1 MLIFIVTKRFLSLP
15 SGSQSSFKPFLYSTT
30 AVHLLNLL
38 QELQLFITFNSLILT
53 RAMNED
59 EHEVNE
65 ELGEERERVIEVS
78 VADEMTSSYIDYAMS
93 VIVGRALPDVRD
105 GLKPVHRRILYGMHE
120 LGVTHNRPHKK
131 SARIVGDVLG
141 KYHPHGDVAVYDTMV
156 RMAQGF
162 SYRYP
167 LVHGQ
172 GNFGSVDGDS
182 AAAMRYTEARLS
194 KIAEEL
200 LVDLDKD
207 TVGWSPNFDNTLK
220 EPQIMPAK
228 IPNLLINGSSGIA
241 VGMATNMPPHNLSEV
256 VDGIIRVI
264 DEPDVSIGELMEIIP
279 APDFPTGGI
288 ISGYGGIKLAY
299 ETGRGSIRLRAKVDI
314 EQKAKSKKESIII
327 TEIPYQVNK
336 SKLVEAIAEYAKKY
350 KVDSITGLRDES
362 DRKGMRIVIS
372 LKSGA
377 NALIILNNLY
387 KHTELETTFGVNNR
401 ALVEGEPR
409 VLTLKELIEFYIK
422 HRKEV
427 TIRRLRYELERAEKR
442 KHILE
447 GLVIA
452 ISNIDEVIQ
461 IIKASSD
468 SKNAQAALIARF
480 ELSEAQAK
488 EILDMR
494 LSRLSAL
501 ERDKIE
507 TERTE
512 LEQKIA
518 WLTEVLASEA
528 RIFGVIK
535 EELLDLKSQYGDARR
550 TEIEDVVE
558 LNERDFVEEEDV
570 ILFFTQRDYVKRLSA
585 DNFKRQLRGGKGI
598 SVIDKREGDVISYFI
613 RASTRERLI
622 LFTEDGRAYQVK
634 TYMIPPTS
642 RHAKGK
648 PLVNLP
654 GVGSAIEGEEK
665 FAAALAIPEAVDNA
679 IENAYIV
686 FATKRGVV
694 KRSALASLKAIRVTG
709 IVAVRVD
716 QRKNDRL
723 TDVALIKGEAQTGII
738 VSAKNG
744 KAILFQ
750 EEELREMGRYA
761 AGVRG
766 MRLDKS
772 DEIAS
777 IEAVDLSLDD
787 SRLVTITENGYGK
800 RTKLEAYRETH
811 RGGKGVISIQT
822 SARNGKVVC
831 IKQVQNDDEL
841 MITTS
846 DNMVTKIA
854 VKNIPVQGRNTQ
866 GVRLMNVKAGEQIV
880 AVDIFVDQQGVLGS
894 NAEGLS

>member
-1 MLIFIVTKRFLSLP
+1 
-15 SGSQSSFKPFLYSTT
+15 
-30 AVHLLNLL
+30 
-38 QELQLFITFNSLILT
+38 
-53 RAMNED
+53 MNED

-65 ELGEERERVIEVS
+65 ELNEERERVIEVS

-120 LGVTHNRPHKK
+120 LGVMHNRPHKK

-264 DEPDVSIGELMEIIP
+264 DEPDVSIGELMEIIQ

-314 EQKAKSKKESIII
+314 EQKSKGKREQIII
-327 TEIPYQVNK
+327 KEIPYQVNK

-409 VLTLKELIEFYIK
+409 VLTLKELIEYYIK

-512 LEQKIA
+512 LDQKIA
-518 WLTEVLASEA
+518 WLQEVLASEA

-535 EELLDLKSQYGDARR
+535 EELLDLKSKYGDARR

-585 DNFKRQLRGGKGI
+585 DNFKGQLRGGKGI

-613 RASTRERLI
+613 CASTRERLI

-634 TYMIPPTS
+634 TYVIPPTS

-723 TDVALIKGEAQTGII
+723 TDVALIKGDAQTGII

-750 EEELREMGRYA
+750 EDELREMGRYA

-766 MRLDKS
+766 MRLDKD

-777 IEAVDLSLDD
+777 IEAVDLSLAD

-846 DNMVTKIA
+846 DNMVTKLA

-866 GVRLMNVKAGEQIV
+866 GVRLMNVKAGERIV
-880 AVDIFVDQQGVLGS
+880 AVDVV
-894 NAEGLS
+894 

>member
-1 MLIFIVTKRFLSLP
+1 
-15 SGSQSSFKPFLYSTT
+15 
-30 AVHLLNLL
+30 
-38 QELQLFITFNSLILT
+38 
-53 RAMNED
+53 MNED

-65 ELGEERERVIEVS
+65 EPGEERERVIEVS
-78 VADEMTSSYIDYAMS
+78 VAEEMTSSYIDYAMS

-156 RMAQGF
+156 RMAQDF

-172 GNFGSVDGDS
+172 GNFGSIDGDS

-207 TVGWSPNFDNTLK
+207 TVDWSPNFDNTLK
-220 EPQIMPAK
+220 EPKIMPAK

-288 ISGYGGIKLAY
+288 ISGYEGIKLAY

-314 EQKAKSKKESIII
+314 EQKSKGKRDQIII
-327 TEIPYQVNK
+327 KEIPYQVNK
-336 SKLVEAIAEYAKKY
+336 SKLVEEIAEFVRKY

-372 LKSGA
+372 LRPGA
-377 NALIILNNLY
+377 NAPIILNRLY
-387 KHTELETTFGVNNR
+387 KRTQLETTFGVINL
-401 ALVEGEPR
+401 ALVDGEPR
-409 VLTLKELIEFYIK
+409 VLTLRELIEFYIK
-422 HRKEV
+422 HRREV
-427 TIRRLRYELERAEKR
+427 TIKRLQFELERAEKR

-447 GLVIA
+447 GLIIA
-452 ISNIDEVIQ
+452 ITNIDEVIQ

-468 SKNAQAALIARF
+468 SKTAQDALIARF

-507 TERTE
+507 TERAE

-535 EELLDLKSQYGDARR
+535 EELLDLKSKYGDARR
-550 TEIEDVVE
+550 TEIEDVVS
-558 LNERDFVEEEDV
+558 LSERDFIEEEEV
-570 ILFFTQRDYVKRLSA
+570 ALYFTERDYVKRLPA
-585 DNFKRQLRGGKGI
+585 KIFKQQLRGGKGI
-598 SVIDKREGDVISYFI
+598 AVIDKREGDVISYFI

-622 LFTEDGRAYQVK
+622 LFTEAGRAYQVK
-634 TYMIPPTS
+634 TYVIPQTS

-665 FAAALAIPEAVDNA
+665 FAAALAIPEAVDDA

-694 KRSALASLKAIRVTG
+694 KRSALVSLKAIRVTG
-709 IVAVRVD
+709 IVAVKVD

-738 VSAKNG
+738 LSAKNG
-744 KAILFQ
+744 KAILFH
-750 EEELREMGRYA
+750 EDELREMGRYA

-766 MRLDKS
+766 MRLEKGDA
-772 DEIAS
+772 IAS
-777 IEAVDLSLDD
+777 IEAVDLSLGD

-800 RTKLEAYRETH
+800 RTKLETYRETH

-841 MITTS
+841 MIATS

-854 VKNIPVQGRNTQ
+854 VKKIPVQGRNTQ
-866 GVRLMNVKAGEQIV
+866 GVRLMNVKAGERIV
-880 AVDIFVDQQGVLGS
+880 AVDVV
-894 NAEGLS
+894 